1 MPPRDSE
8 LSRIRQVLAG
18 LLVETNLIRL
28 SRSLARKYS
37 PDQPRAPAGQPDGGQ
52 WISEG
57 SGAGE
62 GDVDPALVGPG
73 LWASL
78 ASQDQA
84 GEDGRSRERTLLE
97 DGSEVLTIRIH
108 AGPRA
113 GDEEHTVTAPD
124 GESRV
129 FETSGDMQ
137 TIRDGSSGEI
147 LSRTRFT
154 GTGVKPVASVQP
166 AFLPA
171 LPLVVTTTV
180 ELAAI
185 LATVL
190 SAREGRFGAAL
201 GLSANGYAQDGSLE
215 NAPLVWVRPLTRSEL
230 EVACPRAGEVSALAD
245 RVAAQLR
252 QSKPLLTP
260 QNFGN
265 ALHYEIANA
274 INSRNDPDFVAEISF
289 DDNGK
294 EADYGDLGS
303 IRLDVLENTKHNTVC
318 VYDHKTGSRGLS
330 ASRALWIATIV
341 KKRYPH
347 VQQIIIV

>member
-1 MPPRDSE
+1 MLGLPPRDSE

-18 LLVETNLIRL
+18 LLVETKLIRL

-57 SGAGE
+57 SGARE

-73 LWASL
+73 RWASL
-78 ASQDQA
+78 ASKDQA

-154 GTGVKPVASVQP
+154 GTGVEPVASVQP
-166 AFLPA
+166 AFLSFLRCRWSSRPRSNWQ
-171 LPLVVTTTV
+171 P
-180 ELAAI
+180 
-185 LATVL
+185 
-190 SAREGRFGAAL
+190 SSPRFFRHAEAGL
-201 GLSANGYAQDGSLE
+201 GLPSVSPPTG
-215 NAPLVWVRPLTRSEL
+215 TRQTE
-230 EVACPRAGEVSALAD
+230 AWKT
-245 RVAAQLR
+245 LR
-252 QSKPLLTP
+252 WC
-260 QNFGN
+260 G
-265 ALHYEIANA
+265 
-274 INSRNDPDFVAEISF
+274 
-289 DDNGK
+289 
-294 EADYGDLGS
+294 
-303 IRLDVLENTKHNTVC
+303 
-318 VYDHKTGSRGLS
+318 
-330 ASRALWIATIV
+330 
-341 KKRYPH
+341 
-347 VQQIIIV
+347 